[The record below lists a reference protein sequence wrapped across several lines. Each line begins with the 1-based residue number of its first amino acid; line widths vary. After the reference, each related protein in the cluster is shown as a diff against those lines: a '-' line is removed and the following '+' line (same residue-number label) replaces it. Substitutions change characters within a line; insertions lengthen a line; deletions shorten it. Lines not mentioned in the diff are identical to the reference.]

1 MAAGAPV
8 QAQAVELPPLQ
19 IRADL
24 ASVNEEAR
32 TVDAIFST
40 GAGVERY
47 DWRTGGR
54 FIERLAIT
62 KKAIRLERLN
72 AGASLLDSHSAWSVN
87 DILGSVMPGSAR
99 IEGANAIVTL
109 RFSRRD
115 MVEPTWMDVVD
126 GHVRF
131 VSVGYR
137 VHKFE
142 EEAGSDN
149 KLPVRL
155 AVDWEPYEISMV
167 PMPADA
173 GAKVRAGQ
181 PVEVNRCV
189 IVTRARGTEDADRLR
204 RIRSAMA
211 AESD

>member
-1 MAAGAPV
+1 MRTGLG
-8 QAQAVELPPLQ
+8 QTTVELPPLQ
-19 IRADL
+19 MRAAL
-24 ASVNEEAR
+24 ASINEEAR

-54 FIERLAIT
+54 FIEKLAIT
-62 KKAIRLERLN
+62 DKAIRLQRLN
-72 AGASLLDSHSAWSVN
+72 SGAAVLDSHSAWSVS
-87 DILGSVMPGSAR
+87 DILGSVVPGTAR
-99 IEGANAIVTL
+99 IEGGKAIATL
-109 RFSRRD
+109 RFSRREA
-115 MVEPTWMDVVD
+115 VEPIWTDVVD
-126 GHVRF
+126 GHLRF

-142 EEAGSDN
+142 EETGSTN

-155 AVDWEPYEISMV
+155 AVDWEPFEVSMV

-181 PVEVNRCV
+181 PVEVNQCV
-189 IVTRARGTEDADRLR
+189 IVLASDQDRLR
-204 RIRSAMA
+204 SLRLAQA
-211 AESD
+211 KA